1 MGLKLNHSGDAGNQE
16 PSVLLSTCPG
26 FSDSGQ
32 GQPQGVGATWHLSPL
47 ASSARSEVAPLRGMT
62 GLSPTPSRTR
72 DQRRRWAALPA
83 GCGHLVL
90 TGIRSPVGT
99 WEEGPSFPQSPVGQ
113 SFKSPR
119 EATGKRGVWVLSR
132 VRRRGPS
139 LLLSTMGTHACPGIP
154 RAS

>member
-1 MGLKLNHSGDAGNQE
+1 MLATRN
-16 PSVLLSTCPG
+16 PVC
-26 FSDSGQ
+26 FSQLAQDSQTAARVSSRQWGPRGISLPWLPMLAQ
-32 GQPQGVGATWHLSPL
+32 KSP
-47 ASSARSEVAPLRGMT
+47 PRGMT

-72 DQRRRWAALPA
+72 DPRRRWAALPA

-90 TGIRSPVGT
+90 TSPVGT

-119 EATGKRGVWVLSR
+119 EATGKRGVWVLSQ
-132 VRRRGPS
+132 VRRRGLS

>member
-1 MGLKLNHSGDAGNQE
+1 MSDGTKTKPLWGCWQPGTQCASLNLPRILRQQPGSAPGSGGHVA
-16 PSVLLSTCPG
+16 SLSPG
-26 FSDSGQ
+26 FLCS
-32 GQPQGVGATWHLSPL
+32 LRSP
-47 ASSARSEVAPLRGMT
+47 PTRGMT

-72 DQRRRWAALPA
+72 DPRRRWAALPA

-90 TGIRSPVGT
+90 TSPVGT

-132 VRRRGPS
+132 VRRRGLS